1 MYDALCYSYE
11 NENKLLEI
19 CSTYFSINCVCVRVG
34 LIDGGGGGG
43 GRRRGGGAHLRGGLN
58 RENTVYIVHLNKVVP
73 S

>member
-43 GRRRGGGAHLRGGLN
+43 GGRGGGGSFEGGG
-58 RENTVYIVHLNKVVP
+58 
-73 S
+73 

>member
-43 GRRRGGGAHLRGGLN
+43 GGGGRERGGGGAHLRGGGA
-58 RENTVYIVHLNKVVP
+58 K
-73 S
+73 